1 LHLDGRLD
9 GIIRAVH
16 FSIGNTG
23 VFHGDV
29 YATHVT
35 ISGRMEGK
43 IACDV
48 LELLKGC
55 QVSAE
60 VQCQDLVIE
69 KGAKFVGTSH
79 GSSGVTLVA
88 EQNTLP
94 QIAPTSLMPPTDA
107 VTEKPTEKPADLPR
121 HKAGGNA
128 SGASA
133 DNTTKDQAK

>member
-1 LHLDGRLD
+1 MRSEGDLHLDGRVE

-16 FSIGNTG
+16 FSIGTSG
-23 VFHGDV
+23 AFSGDV

-35 ISGRMEGK
+35 ISGRMDGK

-48 LELLKGC
+48 LEMLHGC

-79 GSSGVTLVA
+79 GTSGVTLVA
-88 EQNTLP
+88 EQQKLP
-94 QIAPTSLMPPTDA
+94 PVATTSMIAPSNQ
-107 VTEKPTEKPADLPR
+107 E
-121 HKAGGNA
+121 
-128 SGASA
+128 
-133 DNTTKDQAK
+133 DQAKRDAEPATDKPSECK